1 MPDTAVI
8 RAQWYPCFVT
18 PRFLTTT
25 ARRVD
30 TFLQARGVVARDR
43 KMPRVSE
50 VGHSVGRKRERP
62 GERERERERERGR
75 EGGSGRRTEGER
87 ERIRPRIKWILS
99 GPRRRAPVN
108 LSSALR
114 AIPAV
119 FRIVAIYFRASGK
132 CATRTRTFSSC
143 YL

>member
-50 VGHSVGRKRERP
+50 VGQSVGRKRETER
-62 GERERERERERGR
+62 EKQRERKREREREGGR
-75 EGGSGRRTEGER
+75 KEEGRREKENPAPHKMDSVWTTPQRSGE
-87 ERIRPRIKWILS
+87 PFF
-99 GPRRRAPVN
+99 G
-108 LSSALR
+108 SA
-114 AIPAV
+114 
-119 FRIVAIYFRASGK
+119 
-132 CATRTRTFSSC
+132 C
-143 YL
+143 YPCSF